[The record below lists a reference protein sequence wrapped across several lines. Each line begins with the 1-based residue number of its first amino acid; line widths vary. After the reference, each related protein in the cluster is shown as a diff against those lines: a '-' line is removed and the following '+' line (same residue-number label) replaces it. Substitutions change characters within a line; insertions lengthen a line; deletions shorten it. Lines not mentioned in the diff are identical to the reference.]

1 MECMCALRYL
11 SVLKGEMCGLGG
23 LYNLVDDRGSRSY
36 EGKGRGKGAF
46 IRCALFGVAD
56 SILVLERKC

>member
-23 LYNLVDDRGSRSY
+23 LYNLANDRGPRIIRIR
-36 EGKGRGKGAF
+36 GRRLLLYSVYCLKLRIPFSSLNEDVG
-46 IRCALFGVAD
+46 
-56 SILVLERKC
+56 